1 MHTCIHMHVTLI
13 IKEIMKLEE
22 EGGIGTRRG
31 DNSDDVNA
39 VLIYELLKNISLFE
53 NKDIYISSPI

>member
-1 MHTCIHMHVTLI
+1 MHVTLI